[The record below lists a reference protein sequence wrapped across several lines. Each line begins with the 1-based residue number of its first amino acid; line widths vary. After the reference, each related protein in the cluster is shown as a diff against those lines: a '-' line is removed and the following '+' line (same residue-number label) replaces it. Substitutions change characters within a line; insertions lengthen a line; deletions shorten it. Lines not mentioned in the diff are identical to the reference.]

1 MIDRLYRLPTV
12 LIAATIA
19 LVLGIG
25 IGVTVAVFGVGSSG
39 VGVSSLTSVGS
50 VGELRQ
56 GGR

>member
-19 LVLGIG
+19 LVLGVG
-25 IGVTVAVFGVGSSG
+25 IGLGLSLLGVGGSGQGLSS
-39 VGVSSLTSVGS
+39 VTSVG
-50 VGELRQ
+50 GTEPRQ

>member
-19 LVLGIG
+19 LVLGVG
-25 IGVTVAVFGVGSSG
+25 IGLAISVFGGGSPTAG
-39 VGVSSLTSVGS
+39 LSSLTSVGGTE
-50 VGELRQ
+50 VRQ

>member
-19 LVLGIG
+19 LVLGVG
-25 IGVTVAVFGVGSSG
+25 IGLAISLLGGGSSG
-39 VGVSSLTSVGS
+39 VGLSSITSPNGS
-50 VGELRQ
+50 EPIQ